1 MKVML
6 KYLII
11 GTSAL
16 IIEIC
21 STFYIRAVAES
32 DTLLMLLFASI
43 SPFLGL
49 PFIGYMIETKV
60 WSDRLK
66 QALALSIGYAVG
78 VLVVINLIK

>member
-1 MKVML
+1 ML

-11 GTSAL
+11 GISAL

-49 PFIGYMIETKV
+49 PFIGYMVETKV
-60 WSDRLK
+60 WSDRIK
-66 QALALSIGYAVG
+66 QALALSIGYAIG